1 MKHMCVT
8 TRCTIS
14 FSIFLFLVD
23 FIQVSISLPLPF
35 PFPFITCV
43 KLCIESDTFPW
54 CPLFIWPAKPH
65 SHKFNGL
72 ASQPK
77 LLGSYPSIF
86 FFAWSHLQMH
96 RKSFLP
102 VRNEG
107 KFHVGVPL
115 LSNGMCCIGSCLST
129 LSKWLIELVFFGLS
143 FDHIFTFTWGGATWM
158 YDFDPSCVLHL
169 QVWPLLGS
177 LRFFLLYLSTFW
189 NVQ

>member
-8 TRCTIS
+8 TKCTIS

-23 FIQVSISLPLPF
+23 FIQVSISLPLPFPF

-65 SHKFNGL
+65 SHKFNDL

-143 FDHIFTFTWGGATWM
+143 FDHIFTFT
-158 YDFDPSCVLHL
+158 
-169 QVWPLLGS
+169 
-177 LRFFLLYLSTFW
+177 
-189 NVQ
+189 